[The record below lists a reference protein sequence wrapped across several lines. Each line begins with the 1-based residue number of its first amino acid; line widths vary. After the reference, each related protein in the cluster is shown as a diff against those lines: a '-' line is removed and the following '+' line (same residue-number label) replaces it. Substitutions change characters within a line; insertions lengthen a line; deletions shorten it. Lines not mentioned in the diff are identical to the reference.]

1 MFIQSE
7 FNSLQTIVKN
17 CNVMKCIVINCI
29 VMICN
34 VMNCRFRSRS
44 HGQAVTTPKKAI
56 ILLLKPW
63 QQKFLPTSQR
73 WWPRGHLVR
82 FPVSA
87 RSLGAWFTR
96 TSLRVVNWSQCLPVV
111 SRAPST
117 SGRKPR
123 PAETKRGSIS
133 WEWPPK
139 VVKTRYFTRIF
150 PRWSQKFQASC
161 LSHRCWTHFRPV
173 FRCPNYHERSS
184 YWERGRE
191 WGLTVS
197 RRTNL

>member
-7 FNSLQTIVKN
+7 FNSLQTIVMN

-73 WWPRGHLVR
+73 W
-82 FPVSA
+82 
-87 RSLGAWFTR
+87 
-96 TSLRVVNWSQCLPVV
+96 
-111 SRAPST
+111 
-117 SGRKPR
+117 
-123 PAETKRGSIS
+123 
-133 WEWPPK
+133 
-139 VVKTRYFTRIF
+139 
-150 PRWSQKFQASC
+150 
-161 LSHRCWTHFRPV
+161 
-173 FRCPNYHERSS
+173 
-184 YWERGRE
+184 
-191 WGLTVS
+191 
-197 RRTNL
+197 